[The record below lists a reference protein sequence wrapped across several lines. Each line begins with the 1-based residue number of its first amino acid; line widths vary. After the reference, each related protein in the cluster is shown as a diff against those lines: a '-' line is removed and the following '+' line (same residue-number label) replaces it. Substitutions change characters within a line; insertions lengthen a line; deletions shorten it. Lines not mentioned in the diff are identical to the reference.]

1 MSIRK
6 LNNLTLINFDK
17 ENKEHLEFLKK
28 LIHDE
33 SIKKWFNGICSGL
46 INNPN
51 NEFFGHSFFVKDN
64 EDLVGYVNIGDFN
77 TNEKSV
83 YLRSAV
89 EKNKRG
95 KNYGKTILSDIT
107 DYIFDNFNEVESI
120 RLKIDRE
127 NKASLMTA
135 NACGYLWLT
144 DDFYYKS
151 NPNIKKK

>member
-1 MSIRK
+1 MNIRK
-6 LNNLTLINFDK
+6 LNNLTLVNFDK

-46 INNPN
+46 ISNPN

-95 KNYGKTILSDIT
+95 KNYGKTILADIT